1 MEDIFKTTDKGL
13 IVNLATISKGYLNEV
28 ASDIIKSVMEGE
40 SDALHEYIKAKGL
53 AELASIII
61 EGLKDEA
68 LSEADNYA
76 KDEKVLGCDIVI
88 KGTPALYDF
97 SVDEEWVII
106 ANQINELKG
115 KLKAREL
122 KMIDALKYSNLVD
135 ENGEVIPKADVK
147 KEAGTTLSV
156 TIKK

>member
-1 MEDIFKTTDKGL
+1 MEDIFKTTNKGL
-13 IVNLATISKGYLNEV
+13 IVNLATISKGYINEI
-28 ASDIIKSVMEGE
+28 ASDIIKNVMEGE

-61 EGLKDEA
+61 EGLKEEA
-68 LSEADNYA
+68 LSEASNYA
-76 KDEKVLGCDIVI
+76 KEEKVLGCDIVI

-106 ANQINELKG
+106 TNEIDYLKA

-122 KMIDALKYSNLVD
+122 KMIDALKYSNIVD
-135 ENGEVIPKADVK
+135 ENGEVIPKANIK
-147 KEAGTTLSV
+147 KESGTTLSI